1 MPEGPEVILTGEY
14 TPFNLL
20 YQGGKL
26 SAMFD
31 FGDGLVGPREYDWLG
46 PMCFLA
52 AGDAARI
59 DAFFDGY
66 HGRPFDRGRREALL
80 RLLLLHRY
88 SHLKAQIAL
97 PGWQAAPDFATLA
110 ALIWP

>member
-1 MPEGPEVILTGEY
+1 
-14 TPFNLL
+14 
-20 YQGGKL
+20 
-26 SAMFD
+26 MFD

-46 PMCFLA
+46 PLCFLA

-66 HGRPFDRGRREALL
+66 HGRAFDRGQREALL

-88 SHLKAQIAL
+88 SHLKAQIAV